1 MIKESDIY
9 VTTDTVTLLFSSFEN
24 ISGGLENLLSR
35 QATGSV
41 ERVPQLGITLTFFIS
56 DGSGHIHV
64 VGLLEDNL
72 LDVGAAIRLD
82 LQHHHSLHDVS
93 GGLGRLHLPL
103 LGFTKLRQKYHNWIK
118 IVVTHGFRD
127 FQLKGTHSKL
137 G

>member
-1 MIKESDIY
+1 M
-9 VTTDTVTLLFSSFEN
+9 TTDTVTLLFSSFEN
-24 ISGGLENLLSR
+24 ISGGLQNLLSR

-82 LQHHHSLHDVS
+82 LQHHHSFHDVS
-93 GGLGRLHLPL
+93 GGLGRPGVSL
-103 LGFTKLRQKYHNWIK
+103 LGITE
-118 IVVTHGFRD
+118 
-127 FQLKGTHSKL
+127 LKQR
-137 G
+137 